1 MIHITGPQ
9 HHQEAHT
16 SQTVKE
22 REPRR
27 RTHQEEKE
35 ERSCM
40 SVDMI
45 MSKDIFVKQSI
56 VKKVRS
62 TTIIIPVVMQARQ
75 VKIIFLFAKT

>member
-1 MIHITGPQ
+1 
-9 HHQEAHT
+9 
-16 SQTVKE
+16 
-22 REPRR
+22 
-27 RTHQEEKE
+27 
-35 ERSCM
+35 M